1 MTPELVKAYTD
12 TNYRVFSD
20 PELVLKVGQTQPA
33 LSILFEQ
40 FNVTS
45 AIFLTAWN
53 PMSKEL
59 PLSAN
64 QQANLELREV
74 TSGLGLPVIDGFGA
88 WPDDPDRGEESF
100 LILGASRDIGYA
112 LAKQFE
118 QAAFLLIGNSA
129 EVELILMAEGAGN

>member
-1 MTPELVKAYTD
+1 MTPELVKAYMD

-33 LSILFEQ
+33 LLALFER
-40 FNVTS
+40 FGVAS
-45 AIFLTAWN
+45 AVFLTAWN
-53 PMSKEL
+53 PMSVEL

-64 QQANLELREV
+64 QQANLELRQV
-74 TSGLGLPVIDGFGA
+74 VSGLGLQVIDGFGA
-88 WPDDPDRGEESF
+88 WPNDPDRGEESF
-100 LILGASRDIGYA
+100 LILGASRDIGHE

-129 EVELILMAEGAGN
+129 EVELILMAEGAER